1 MTATTNLSAALKTI
15 DAAVEHN
22 ETPSNDLYVE
32 LHNADGT
39 LACKSTLSEF
49 LSSAAKAIMT
59 NNTLQSISKILATD
73 GTNVGGA
80 NNDIIA
86 NAVAEGWTEVYLNND
101 QTYYLSEKG
110 IYALKELNN
119 GEYHILIASGY
130 LYPELLLLG
139 NGSRIRLGEHDV
151 SMSYG
156 ILILPGSSEDQRL
169 RVKAHSNIGF
179 GYKKLAF

>member
-22 ETPSNDLYVE
+22 ETPSDGLYVE

-49 LSSAAKAIMT
+49 LASAAKAIMT

-86 NAVAEGWTEVYLNND
+86 NAVAGEWTVKNLTKD
-101 QTYYLSEKG
+101 QTYYLFENG
-110 IYALKELNN
+110 IYALHELTNREYRILVVSGNPIATALMYGPGAYIRLKEQDDSLN
-119 GEYHILIASGY
+119 
-130 LYPELLLLG
+130 LG
-139 NGSRIRLGEHDV
+139 MVIINGSQ
-151 SMSYG
+151 
-156 ILILPGSSEDQRL
+156 EDKRL
-169 RVKAHSNIGF
+169 RVKAHANITLK
-179 GYKKLAF
+179 YRKLAF